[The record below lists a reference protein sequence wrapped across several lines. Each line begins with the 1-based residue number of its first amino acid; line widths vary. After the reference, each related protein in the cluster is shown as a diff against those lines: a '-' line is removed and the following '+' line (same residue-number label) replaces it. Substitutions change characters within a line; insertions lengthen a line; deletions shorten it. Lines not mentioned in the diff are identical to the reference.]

1 MLSPV
6 VIIVLS
12 AGATTV
18 ANDAV
23 TESRPM
29 RKAVIRGLIGL
40 LCVYYIC
47 NIELNRR
54 KLSDI
59 LEQR

>member
-18 ANDAV
+18 ADDAV

-29 RKAVIRGLIGL
+29 RMEVIRGLIGL
-40 LCVYYIC
+40 LLFI
-47 NIELNRR
+47 
-54 KLSDI
+54 LSN
-59 LEQR
+59 